1 MGCCESSFLKG
12 RHSHLK
18 TNHNHHPQNN
28 STTTTTNNS
37 RLTNSI
43 NGPSQPSNGTDS
55 LAAGAG
61 GVPDFSEFSLAE
73 LKAATNNFSSDF
85 IVSESGEKAPNV
97 VYKGRLQNDSNR
109 RWIAIK
115 KFTKLAWP
123 DPKQFA
129 DEAWGVG
136 KLRHKRLAN
145 LIGYCCDGDERLL
158 VAEYM
163 PNDTL
168 AKHLF
173 HWENQ
178 TIEWAMRLRV
188 ALYIAEALD
197 YCSSAG
203 RPLYHDLNAYRVLF
217 DENGDPRLSCF
228 GLMKNSRDGKSY
240 STNLAY
246 TPPEYLRNGRVTPES
261 VIFSFGTVLLD
272 LLSGKHIPPSH
283 ALDMIRG
290 KNILLLMDSHLEG
303 NFSTEEATVV
313 FDLASRCL
321 QYEPRERPN
330 TKDLV
335 TTLAPLQN
343 KPDVPSYVMLGIPKH
358 EEGPP
363 TPQHPLSPMGDACS
377 RMDLTAIHQI
387 LVMTHYKDD
396 EGTNE
401 LSFQEWT
408 QQMRDMLEARK
419 RGDVAFRDK
428 DFKTAIECY
437 SQFIDVG
444 TMVSPTV
451 YARRS
456 LCHLLCDQP
465 DAALR
470 DAMQAQCVYPDWST
484 AFYMQAVALAKLDM
498 HKDAADM
505 LNEAAALE
513 EKRQRGGKGS

>member
-1 MGCCESSFLKG
+1 MGCCESTFLTET
-12 RHSHLK
+12 HPEQENQNQQQNQQQNTPFSH
-18 TNHNHHPQNN
+18 
-28 STTTTTNNS
+28 
-37 RLTNSI
+37 
-43 NGPSQPSNGTDS
+43 PS
-55 LAAGAG
+55 AG
-61 GVPDFSEFSLAE
+61 GGVGPTADGVPPFSEFSLAD
-73 LKAATNNFSSDF
+73 LKSATNNFSSDF
-85 IVSESGEKAPNV
+85 IVSESGEKAPNL
-97 VYKGRLQNDSNR
+97 VYKGRLQNR
-109 RWIAIK
+109 RWIAVK
-115 KFTKLAWP
+115 KFTKMAWP

-129 DEAWGVG
+129 EEAWGVG
-136 KLRHKRLAN
+136 KMRHRRLAN

-197 YCSSAG
+197 YCCTEG

-217 DENGDPRLSCF
+217 DEDGDPRLSCF
-228 GLMKNSRDGKSY
+228 GLMKNSRDGRSY

-303 NFSTEEATVV
+303 NFSTEEGTVLV
-313 FDLASRCL
+313 GLASRCL

-330 TKDLV
+330 PKNLIA
-335 TTLAPLQN
+335 TLSPLQT
-343 KPDVPSYVMLGIPKH
+343 KP
-358 EEGPP
+358 E
-363 TPQHPLSPMGDACS
+363 
-377 RMDLTAIHQI
+377 
-387 LVMTHYKDD
+387 
-396 EGTNE
+396 
-401 LSFQEWT
+401 
-408 QQMRDMLEARK
+408 
-419 RGDVAFRDK
+419 
-428 DFKTAIECY
+428 
-437 SQFIDVG
+437 FIDVG

-470 DAMQAQCVYPDWST
+470 DAMQAQCVYPEWPT

-505 LNEAAALE
+505 LNEAAGLE
-513 EKRQRGGKGS
+513 EKRQRGGRSS